1 MQILH
6 VSVYKL
12 PWSTSLQVSH
22 NLDSINV
29 RFCSSSIFLTSRTSS
44 SYDSYNFCSLID
56 RSIVKL
62 SAFILS
68 IELVKL
74 FESVGS
80 RKHRCIPSQGKNQR
94 VKSKA

>member
-12 PWSTSLQVSH
+12 PWFEFPQSRFYQR
-22 NLDSINV
+22 SIMFIV
-29 RFCSSSIFLTSRTSS
+29 DISDSRTSS
-44 SYDSYNFCSLID
+44 SYDSYNFCLSID

-68 IELVKL
+68 IKLVKL

-80 RKHRCIPSQGKNQR
+80 RKHS
-94 VKSKA
+94 